1 MEDKKINDDTQIK
14 NNENEKENILSLNN
28 ISNEKK
34 LNNNF
39 SLYNIEIKSIEESN
53 NKEKKINLNS
63 EKKFSFE
70 NNSTEKTLLK
80 KSYTSAS
87 SKKRNLYNLIQENN
101 KISKMNFLG
110 KKKKILSSEEI
121 ELEKIRKEKEEIKK
135 QKLKHQKCYL
145 KSKNYIPMTINP
157 SPSTIIKPFN
167 LSSNNYSYK
176 LIQSKKTFDK
186 NKINN
191 NEKSNFEKK
200 NKNNINKVFID
211 KEKNENLNLNN
222 NELINNYNTP
232 IKKFDDCLNKNNKII
247 NIEEVNNEHFFTN
260 DNEKTIKKEK
270 DLTLTSRIKK
280 YYEYTKDILE
290 KQKQNAQN

>member
-63 EKKFSFE
+63 EKNFSFE

-80 KSYTSAS
+80 KSYSSTT
-87 SKKRNLYNLIQENN
+87 SKKRNLYNLIQENK

-135 QKLKHQKCYL
+135 LKLKHQKCYL
-145 KSKNYIPMTINP
+145 KSKNYIPMAINP

-191 NEKSNFEKK
+191 EKRNFENK
-200 NKNNINKVFID
+200 NKNNINTIFID

-222 NELINNYNTP
+222 NELIINYNTP
-232 IKKFDDCLNKNNKII
+232 IKKFNDCLNKNNKII
-247 NIEEVNNEHFFTN
+247 NIEEVNNEYFFTN

>member
-1 MEDKKINDDTQIK
+1 M
-14 NNENEKENILSLNN
+14 
-28 ISNEKK
+28 
-34 LNNNF
+34 
-39 SLYNIEIKSIEESN
+39 
-53 NKEKKINLNS
+53 
-63 EKKFSFE
+63 
-70 NNSTEKTLLK
+70 K

-232 IKKFDDCLNKNNKII
+232 IKKFDDCLNKNKII